1 MAIVWISKGEL
12 AALSAELRRA
22 INGEAVE
29 FRDNQEGA
37 LSVLKNDLHTLVTQ
51 LSAERDAADAART
64 EFAEYMENITHQ
76 LKTPVTSMMLMADLL
91 EAAPPERQE
100 EFLANIRTSLARM
113 NWLVDTLLKLA
124 KLDAGAVQ
132 FERAAVTAQALVEAA
147 LSPLAILLDVQD
159 QQVALA
165 NDAVLHC
172 DKRWTVEALTNLLKN
187 ACEASPS
194 GSTILVDAGENP
206 LYEWLSVRDAG
217 SGLSREEMAQLFVRF
232 AGSHKARGVGIG
244 LPLALAIARGQN
256 GDIDVDAGG
265 KGTGAT
271 FTLKFYK

>member
-1 MAIVWISKGEL
+1 MWISKNEL
-12 AALSAELRRA
+12 AALSSELRRA
-22 INGEAVE
+22 ISGEAVE

-51 LSAERDAADAART
+51 LSAERDAADAARA

-132 FERAAVTAQALVEAA
+132 FERAAVTTQALVEAA

-159 QQVALA
+159 QQVELA

-187 ACEASPS
+187 ACEASPP
-194 GSTILVDAGENP
+194 GSTIHVDAGENP

-244 LPLALAIARGQN
+244 LPLALAIVRGQN

>member
-1 MAIVWISKGEL
+1 MWISKGEL

-22 INGEAVE
+22 IDGEPVE
-29 FRDNQEGA
+29 FRDNQEGP

-51 LSAERDAADAART
+51 LSAERDAADAARA

-187 ACEASPS
+187 ACEASPP
-194 GSTILVDAGENP
+194 GSTIHVDAGENP

-244 LPLALAIARGQN
+244 LPLALAIVRGQN

>member
-1 MAIVWISKGEL
+1 MAIVWISKQEL
-12 AALSAELRRA
+12 AALSTELRRA
-22 INGEAVE
+22 INGETVE

-51 LSAERDAADAART
+51 FSAERDAADAARA

-132 FERAAVTAQALVEAA
+132 FERAAVTAQTLVEAA

-187 ACEASPS
+187 ACEASPFARRDGAAFRTLRRIAQS
-194 GSTILVDAGENP
+194 ARRRHRPAAGAGDRPRTKRRHRRGRRRQRNRRDVYAEILQVTENVTAESP
-206 LYEWLSVRDAG
+206 SCHFRVLG
-217 SGLSREEMAQLFVRF
+217 
-232 AGSHKARGVGIG
+232 
-244 LPLALAIARGQN
+244 
-256 GDIDVDAGG
+256 
-265 KGTGAT
+265 
-271 FTLKFYK
+271 

>member
-1 MAIVWISKGEL
+1 MWISKGEL

-22 INGEAVE
+22 TSGEAVE
-29 FRDNQEGA
+29 FRDNQEGP
-37 LSVLKNDLHTLVTQ
+37 LSVLKNDLHTFVAQ
-51 LSAERDAADAART
+51 LSAERDTANAARA

-113 NWLVDTLLKLA
+113 DWLVGTLLKLA
-124 KLDAGAVQ
+124 KLDAGTVQ
-132 FERAAVTAQALVEAA
+132 FERTAVTAQALVDAA
-147 LSPLAILLDVQD
+147 LAPLAILLDVQA
-159 QQVALA
+159 QQVVLA
-165 NDAVLHC
+165 QDATLHC
-172 DKRWTVEALTNLLKN
+172 DRRWTVEALTNLLKN
-187 ACEASPS
+187 ACEASPQ
-194 GSTILVDAGENP
+194 GTTITVDAGDNP
-206 LYEWLSVRDAG
+206 LYEWISVRDAG
-217 SGLSREEMAQLFVRF
+217 KGLAREEMATLFVRF
-232 AGSHKARGVGIG
+232 AGSGKSGGVGIG

-265 KGTGAT
+265 RGTGAT

>member
-1 MAIVWISKGEL
+1 MWISKGEL

-22 INGEAVE
+22 TSGEAVE
-29 FRDNQEGA
+29 FRDNQEGP
-37 LSVLKNDLHTLVTQ
+37 LSVLKNDLHILVAQ
-51 LSAERDAADAART
+51 LSAERDAANAARA

-100 EFLANIRTSLARM
+100 EFLTNIRTSLARM
-113 NWLVDTLLKLA
+113 DWLVGTLLKLA
-124 KLDAGAVQ
+124 KLDAGTVQ
-132 FERAAVTAQALVEAA
+132 FERTAVTAQALVDAA
-147 LSPLAILLDVQD
+147 LAPLAILLDVQD